1 MSSYLPS
8 VRLQFAY
15 YKSLGDKTLAR
26 LTEEQLHWQ
35 PGEEGNS
42 VATIVKHLSGN
53 MRSRWTDFLTTDG
66 EKDFRDREG
75 EFTPDASPKAVV
87 LMRWEKGWTLVF
99 AALDA
104 VEASGGDLEQLVY
117 IRAKGH
123 TVTEAINRQLCHY
136 AYHVGQMTFL
146 GRMLVGEAWESLS
159 IARGASRAYNA
170 KSFAEGQRREHF
182 TQEFLDGDKR

>member
-8 VRLQFAY
+8 ARLQFAY

-87 LMRWEKGWTLVF
+87 LMRWEKGWASVF

-136 AYHVGQMTFL
+136 AYHVGQMVFL
-146 GRMLVGEAWESLS
+146 GRMLQGEAWESLS